1 VRATIAQL
9 NPTVGDIEGNLDK
22 VARVL
27 PRAAQDASDL
37 LIFSELFLVGY
48 PPRDLLER
56 EWFIHKVEAAVDR
69 VAEMSRK
76 FPATGILLGA
86 PVRVQMGT
94 GHCLHNSAILIHH
107 GNVLHVQ
114 HKSLLPTYDVFDE
127 ARYFDPAKDISTVAF
142 KGEVLG
148 ITICEDAWNDEELW
162 PRRLYDLDPVAV
174 LAKKGATLFVN
185 ISSSPFDVGK
195 EDLRFRIVSNHAR
208 KHRIPF
214 IFVNQIGANDELI
227 FDGLSLAVD
236 RDGDAFAVCPSF
248 KEHVETI
255 DTNTPGVPGLY
266 APQEQI
272 ESAHQALVL
281 GIGDYLRKCGFQKV
295 VIGLSGGV
303 DSAVVA
309 CLAAEAV
316 GSENVLAVAMPSL
329 FSKPESTEYA
339 RRLAE
344 TVGIGFKVIP
354 IDPVYKAYI
363 ESLKEPLELSDEIE
377 ITHENIQARIRG
389 NILMAISNKSGHLV
403 LSTGNK
409 SELAVG
415 YSTLY
420 GDMSGGL
427 AIISD
432 VPKTMVYGIARCI
445 NREREII
452 PRWII
457 DRPPSAEL
465 RPDQTDQD
473 TLPPYEILDRI
484 IHYYVDEDYSIDEIV
499 AEGFD
504 PVTVKWA
511 VRAID
516 RNEYKRRQAA
526 PGLKITSKAFGMGRR
541 MPIAAKYTE

>member
-1 VRATIAQL
+1 L
-9 NPTVGDIEGNLDK
+9 NPTVGDIEGNLEK
-22 VARVL
+22 IARVL

-37 LIFSELFLVGY
+37 LILSELFLVGY

-56 EWFIHKVEAAVDR
+56 EWFVHKVEAAVDR

-86 PVRVQMGT
+86 PVRVQVGT
-94 GHCLHNSAILIHH
+94 GHCLHNSAILVYQ
-107 GNVLHVQ
+107 GKVLHIQ

-127 ARYFDPAKDISTVAF
+127 ARYFDPAKDINTVAF

-162 PRRLYDLDPVAV
+162 PQRLYDLDPVAV
-174 LAKKGATLFVN
+174 LAKKGATLLVN

-281 GIGDYLRKCGFQKV
+281 GIGDYLRKCGFRKV

-309 CLAAEAV
+309 CLAAEAI
-316 GSENVLAVAMPSL
+316 GGENVLAVAMPSV
-329 FSKPESTEYA
+329 FSKPESTDYA
-339 RRLAE
+339 RKLAE
-344 TVGIGFKVIP
+344 TIGIGFKVIP

-432 VPKTMVYGIARCI
+432 VPKMMVYGIARHI
-445 NREREII
+445 NRERETI
-452 PRWII
+452 PQWII

-499 AEGFD
+499 AEGLD
-504 PVTVKWA
+504 PATVKWA

-541 MPIAAKYTE
+541 MPIAAKYTD

>member
-1 VRATIAQL
+1 MRATIAQL